1 MSCSKRPMLDTPYAK
16 RNAAFRGR
24 ARLCTWALVAGLAW
38 APSLGL
44 AQESPEA
51 AVEVEATEAAAPAAV
66 PAPAASLAQIFLSLS
81 GDALSG
87 VGGLAYD
94 LTSASVSWGIGLGLL
109 AALAGFLLWR
119 ELRRREALNW
129 KGKRIGWLVA
139 VWCVALTVLPGAGG
153 AYSGMWY
160 GGGRCLK
167 HYVDERRVLD
177 QAVARLYCAIV
188 LDQAHY
194 TPTGEESLEQ
204 FDKILADSKE
214 LQHIARED
222 FDDGVATLAGVEP
235 DGLLMSWAL
244 RALSA
249 LVGDQLGQAVA
260 GADPRAAFSF
270 LMKTPNVEAY
280 LKEHPEASPWMATF
294 AEALQSLRKQAVR
307 TIDGWVYPN
316 MVVGW
321 ALGLGLP
328 LLALVLYRW
337 GAKAKPEPTPPST
350 PAAAS
355 VKS

>member
-1 MSCSKRPMLDTPYAK
+1 ML
-16 RNAAFRGR
+16 
-24 ARLCTWALVAGLAW
+24 AGLAW
-38 APSLGL
+38 APSFGF

-51 AVEVEATEAAAPAAV
+51 AVEVEATEDAAPAAI
-66 PAPAASLAQIFLSLS
+66 PAQATSLTQIFLSLS

-87 VGGLAYD
+87 VGGMAYD
-94 LTSASVSWGIGLGLL
+94 LTSASVFWGIGLGLL

-139 VWCVALTVLPGAGG
+139 VWCVALTALSGAGG
-153 AYSGMWY
+153 AYGGMWY

-167 HYVDERRVLD
+167 HYVEERRVLD

-188 LDQAHY
+188 LDQAGY
-194 TPTGEESLEQ
+194 TPSGQESLEQ
-204 FDKILADSKE
+204 FDRALAESKE

-222 FDDGVATLAGVEP
+222 FDEGVATLAGVEP

-316 MVVGW
+316 VFVGL
-321 ALGLGLP
+321 ALGFGFP

-337 GAKAKPEPTPPST
+337 AAKAQAVPAPPSK
-350 PAAAS
+350 PAAAATGS
-355 VKS
+355 